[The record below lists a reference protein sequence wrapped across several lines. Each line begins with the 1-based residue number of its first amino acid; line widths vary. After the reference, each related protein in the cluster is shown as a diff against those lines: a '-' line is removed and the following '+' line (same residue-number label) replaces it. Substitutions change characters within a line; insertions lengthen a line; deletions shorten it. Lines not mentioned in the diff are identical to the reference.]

1 MLLSNLSPANSR
13 IFHNF
18 VHLTNCL
25 TSLTTRECLRLLDF
39 VVERVHLLVCI
50 PEASRIARNIV
61 LCQQGRRMGMDNE
74 PIDDFKGLVC
84 FRYTLDENE
93 MYRTFDH
100 WDVLAA
106 DLPKKADGTNGTL
119 TSSTITNV
127 KIQSVG
133 RDVLSSA
140 CLLCASAALRT
151 KIRSSRERVG
161 GQMISIRM
169 ALNHRVTTIW

>member
-1 MLLSNLSPANSR
+1 
-13 IFHNF
+13 
-18 VHLTNCL
+18 
-25 TSLTTRECLRLLDF
+25 
-39 VVERVHLLVCI
+39 
-50 PEASRIARNIV
+50 
-61 LCQQGRRMGMDNE
+61 MDNE

-140 CLLCASAALRT
+140 CLLRASAALRT
-151 KIRSSRERVG
+151 KIRSSRERG
-161 GQMISIRM
+161 GGE
-169 ALNHRVTTIW
+169 